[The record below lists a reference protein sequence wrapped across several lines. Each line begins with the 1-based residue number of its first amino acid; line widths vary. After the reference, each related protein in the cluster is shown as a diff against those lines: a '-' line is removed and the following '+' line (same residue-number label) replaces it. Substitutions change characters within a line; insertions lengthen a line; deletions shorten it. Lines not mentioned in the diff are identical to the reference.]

1 MRKDKGKSIMPHNK
15 KNNRIEI
22 HEMKLVSELHKKTT
36 HTALVKN
43 QNMMFAQVHVLYS
56 RN

>member
-1 MRKDKGKSIMPHNK
+1 MPHNK

-22 HEMKLVSELHKKTT
+22 HEMKLVSETRDIHKKTT